1 MALYAD
7 LAQHRSLAQSFDI
20 RLLRP
25 LKIVEIIVA
34 PDADERQSSELHLLR
49 QLGDSLI
56 ACDEQIN
63 LAI

>member
-20 RLLRP
+20 CLLRP
-25 LKIVEIIVA
+25 LKIVEVIVA
-34 PDADERQSSELHLLR
+34 PDANERQSSELHLLR
-49 QLGDSLI
+49 QLSDDLI
-56 ACDEQIN
+56 ASDKQIN